1 MLACSTHPL
10 WPRFLELILAS
21 LANLIPT
28 SPPTELLYLA
38 EPLWH
43 IYTQPLPPHAEQTLL
58 GRQDSDPKDAPPP
71 LSITVKLL
79 TDLKHQLSLPLAAAI
94 EHLIS
99 RSVGRHEFIQ
109 AFLPQSEMQG
119 GLPRPALRAVPKPPQ
134 VELPAAARFLVVAGY
149 CASYNPAKSDLRL
162 FGRGL
167 VAGGRRKKGGGTRR
181 AGYGRVRM
189 GKVPQRLLGPK
200 IFPLDRLL
208 AIFAALYAEHAERPD
223 HLALALEEESEDELY
238 PSTAQAVA
246 RAEKRRARDLEREEA
261 WDDEVHHLAMS
272 VKLWAMVSLPTARSS
287 GLTGL
292 DTRSRGAGS
301 VQAHVPRRATGQC
314 HPALR
319 GRLRDGQE
327 HRA

>member
-1 MLACSTHPL
+1 MLACSAHPL
-10 WPRFLELILAS
+10 WPRFLELLLAS
-21 LANLIPT
+21 LANLVPT

-38 EPLWH
+38 EPLWQ
-43 IYTQPLPPHAEQTLL
+43 IYTHPLPPHAEQALL
-58 GRQDSDPKDAPPP
+58 GRPDTDSTAPPRP

-94 EHLIS
+94 ENLIP
-99 RSVGRHEFIQ
+99 RTLGRHEFVQ
-109 AFLPQSEMQG
+109 AFLPQTEMDS
-119 GLPRPALRAVPKPPQ
+119 GLPKPALRTVSKPPQ

-167 VAGGRRKKGGGTRR
+167 VASGRRKKGGGTRR

-208 AIFAALYAEHAERPD
+208 AIFASLYAEHAERPD
-223 HLALALEEESEDELY
+223 HLALALEDESEDELY
-238 PSTAQAVA
+238 PSAAQAVA
-246 RAEKRRARDLEREEA
+246 RAEKSRARDLEREEA

-272 VKLWAMVSLPTARSS
+272 VKLWAMVSLPLVREPKLS
-287 GLTGL
+287 GSDTG
-292 DTRSRGAGS
+292 S
-301 VQAHVPRRATGQC
+301 
-314 HPALR
+314 
-319 GRLRDGQE
+319 
-327 HRA
+327 